1 MTGAPR
7 GRELRRLVAP
17 RLSDTGLLTLCQT
30 LYQLAVSVDL
40 TLTAIVG
47 MRLAP
52 TMALATFPLTL
63 ITLTGAVAS
72 AAAGMLVPRFGY
84 RRVMLTGAG
93 CAALGGGMSTLA
105 VVSGSF
111 PMLCV
116 GTSLVGL
123 HKATGAYYR
132 YLAADRAA
140 AGRRSRALA
149 TVLSGG
155 VAAAIVGPLAA
166 AGSVNVL
173 PKPYA
178 ASYLMVA
185 TVCTLALPLI
195 AALSNATAAAPG
207 ARRQAAAAAAAA
219 AGPATQAA
227 STPAAQAATSTV
239 DPPAPAPRAAP
250 TPLSEALRSGAFW
263 DGTFALCVAG
273 GVMTLL
279 MAIGPLANA
288 GAGHSMDQGAMIIQW
303 HMIGM
308 YAPSWVTGR
317 MTTRL
322 GPKRTA
328 LIGTMCLVLG
338 AAVGAQ
344 GTGMLWMMGGLALIG
359 IGWNVLYVAG
369 SAFTVQSYPPGTG
382 SRIQS
387 AVEGTSAAFAAA
399 ASLGA
404 AAIFTHVGW
413 GGANI
418 AALGVGALAM
428 IYFMHPT
435 RVALSP
441 PVLPSRLST
450 EAEVR
455 RA

>member
-1 MTGAPR
+1 MTGQPYEESR
-7 GRELRRLVAP
+7 FGSV

-52 TMALATFPLTL
+52 TMALATLPLTL

-84 RRVMLTGAG
+84 RRVMLVGAG

-105 VVSGSF
+105 VVNGSF
-111 PMLCV
+111 PLLCV

-140 AGRRSRALA
+140 PGRRSRALA

-185 TVCTLALPLI
+185 AVCALALPLI
-195 AALSNATAAAPG
+195 ASLSSATASAHRTAV
-207 ARRQAAAAAAAA
+207 
-219 AGPATQAA
+219 
-227 STPAAQAATSTV
+227 S
-239 DPPAPAPRAAP
+239 AP
-250 TPLSEALRSGAFW
+250 TPLRQAVRSGAFW
-263 DGTFALCVAG
+263 DGTAALCVAG

-288 GAGHSMDQGAMIIQW
+288 RADHTMDQGAMIIQW

-308 YAPSWVTGR
+308 YAPSWGTGR
-317 MTTRL
+317 LATRL

-328 LIGTMCLVLG
+328 LIGTICLVLG
-338 AAVGAQ
+338 GAVGVQ
-344 GTGMLWMMGGLALIG
+344 GTGMLWMMGGLALVG
-359 IGWNVLYVAG
+359 VGWNVLYVAG
-369 SAFTVQSYPPGTG
+369 SAFTVQSYAPGTG
-382 SRIQS
+382 SRVQS
-387 AVEGTSAAFAAA
+387 AVEGVSAGFSAA

-404 AAIFTHVGW
+404 AAVFTHLGW
-413 GGANI
+413 GGANT
-418 AALGVGALAM
+418 AAIGVCVLALL
-428 IYFMHPT
+428 YFMRPARMT
-435 RVALSP
+435 ETAL
-441 PVLPSRLST
+441 
-450 EAEVR
+450 
-455 RA
+455 

>member
-1 MTGAPR
+1 MAGQPDDQRRKPRPFGAR
-7 GRELRRLVAP
+7 

-47 MRLAP
+47 MQLAP

-63 ITLTGAVAS
+63 ITLTGAIAS
-72 AAAGMLVPRFGY
+72 VLAGMLVPRFGY

-93 CAALGGGMSTLA
+93 CAALGGGMSTFA

-111 PMLCV
+111 PLLCV

-140 AGRRSRALA
+140 PGGRSRALA

-173 PKPYA
+173 STPYA
-178 ASYLMVA
+178 ASYLLVA

-195 AALSNATAAAPG
+195 AALSNATAAARG
-207 ARRQAAAAAAAA
+207 
-219 AGPATQAA
+219 G
-227 STPAAQAATSTV
+227 TV
-239 DPPAPAPRAAP
+239 DAAVRSTP
-250 TPLSEALRSGAFW
+250 TPLGSALRFGAFW

-288 GAGHSMDQGAMIIQW
+288 HAGHSMDQGAMIIQW

-308 YAPSWVTGR
+308 YAPSWCTGR
-317 MTTRL
+317 MTTAL

-338 AAVGAQ
+338 GAVGAQ
-344 GTGMLWMMGGLALIG
+344 GTGMFWMMGGLALIG
-359 IGWNVLYVAG
+359 VGWNVLYVAG

-387 AVEGTSAAFAAA
+387 AVEGTSAAVAAA

-404 AAIFTHVGW
+404 AAVFTHLGW
-413 GGANI
+413 SGANT
-418 AALGVGALAM
+418 AAVGAGALALC
-428 IYFMHPT
+428 YFMRPT
-435 RVALSP
+435 RRTARPTENATLPLQSGDSAEPLESAL
-441 PVLPSRLST
+441 
-450 EAEVR
+450 
-455 RA
+455 

>member
-1 MTGAPR
+1 MTEQSDEQERERLFGAR
-7 GRELRRLVAP
+7 

-47 MRLAP
+47 LRLAP
-52 TMALATFPLTL
+52 TMTLATFPLTL
-63 ITLTGAVAS
+63 ITLTGAIAS
-72 AAAGMLVPRFGY
+72 ALAGMLVPRFGY

-93 CAALGGGMSTLA
+93 CAALGGGMSTFA

-111 PMLCV
+111 PLLCV

-140 AGRRSRALA
+140 PGRRSRALA

-155 VAAAIVGPLAA
+155 VAAAVIGPLAA

-173 PKPYA
+173 SKPYA

-207 ARRQAAAAAAAA
+207 SSATATAAA
-219 AGPATQAA
+219 
-227 STPAAQAATSTV
+227 TV
-239 DPPAPAPRAAP
+239 RRTP
-250 TPLSEALRSGAFW
+250 TPLRTALRFGAFW

-288 GAGHSMDQGAMIIQW
+288 HAGHSMDQGAMIIQW

-308 YAPSWVTGR
+308 YAPSWCTGR
-317 MTTRL
+317 MTTAL

-338 AAVGAQ
+338 GAVGAQ
-344 GTGMLWMMGGLALIG
+344 GTGMFWMMGGLALIG
-359 IGWNVLYVAG
+359 VGWNVLYVAG
-369 SAFTVQSYPPGTG
+369 SAFTVQSYQPGTG

-387 AVEGTSAAFAAA
+387 AVEGTSSAVAAA

-404 AAIFTHVGW
+404 AAVFTHLGW
-413 GGANI
+413 SGANT
-418 AALGVGALAM
+418 AAVGVGALALC
-428 IYFMHPT
+428 YFMRPT
-435 RVALSP
+435 RRTAP
-441 PVLPSRLST
+441 PTENPPLRLPSGDGAQPLESPV
-450 EAEVR
+450 A
-455 RA
+455 

>member
-1 MTGAPR
+1 MTGQGDEPQR
-7 GRELRRLVAP
+7 RRLFAVRRP
-17 RLSDTGLLTLCQT
+17 SDTGLLTLCQT

-47 MRLAP
+47 LRLAP

-72 AAAGMLVPRFGY
+72 AVAGMLVPRFGY
-84 RRVMLTGAG
+84 RRIMLAGAG
-93 CAALGGGMSTLA
+93 CAALGGGMSTCA
-105 VVSGSF
+105 VISGSF
-111 PMLCV
+111 PLLCV

-140 AGRRSRALA
+140 PGRRSRALA

-173 PKPYA
+173 SKPYA

-195 AALSNATAAAPG
+195 AALSNATAAAHG
-207 ARRQAAAAAAAA
+207 
-219 AGPATQAA
+219 G
-227 STPAAQAATSTV
+227 SATSGAVRST
-239 DPPAPAPRAAP
+239 P
-250 TPLSEALRSGAFW
+250 TPLSAALRFGAFW

-288 GAGHSMDQGAMIIQW
+288 HAGHSMDQGALIIQW

-308 YAPSWVTGR
+308 YAPSWCTGR
-317 MTTRL
+317 MTTAL

-344 GTGMLWMMGGLALIG
+344 GTGMFWMMGGLALIG
-359 IGWNVLYVAG
+359 VGWNVLYVAG

-387 AVEGTSAAFAAA
+387 AVEGTSAAVAAA

-404 AAIFTHVGW
+404 AAVFTHLGW
-413 GGANI
+413 SGANT
-418 AALGVGALAM
+418 AAVGAGALALL
-428 IYFMHPT
+428 YFMRPT
-435 RVALSP
+435 RSTAGPGENPALA
-441 PVLPSRLST
+441 LPAGDG
-450 EAEVR
+450 AESLES
-455 RA
+455 AL